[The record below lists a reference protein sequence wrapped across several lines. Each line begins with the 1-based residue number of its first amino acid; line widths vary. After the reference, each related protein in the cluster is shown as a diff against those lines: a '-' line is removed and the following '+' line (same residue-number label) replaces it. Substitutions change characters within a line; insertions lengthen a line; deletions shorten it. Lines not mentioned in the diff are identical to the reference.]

1 MSVLTTGRERLR
13 EEGIA
18 VSGDLTQR
26 QMQTVQDLRR
36 QGKRAY
42 KGGRLYCS
50 TGQSDGTPGPQD
62 GSDPGIGGGGGAD
75 HNDNSSSAGAND
87 LEGAD
92 DVGAYTDNNNNNDS
106 IVTACSTCV
115 HIEALSLSQP
125 ATRND

>member
-18 VSGDLTQR
+18 VSGDLTQH
-26 QMQTVQDLRR
+26 QMQTVRDLRR
-36 QGKRAY
+36 QGKRAYY

-50 TGQSDGTPGPQD
+50 TGQIDGTPGPQG
-62 GSDPGIGGGGGAD
+62 GSDPGISGGGGAD

-87 LEGAD
+87 LERAD
-92 DVGAYTDNNNNNDS
+92 DVGAHTDNDDDS

-115 HIEALSLSQP
+115 HTEALSLSQP
-125 ATRND
+125 AARND